1 MIYDCF
7 MYFDEDMLLDLRLN
21 VMNKF
26 VDFFVI
32 VESKYTHQGKVKD
45 KKLNL
50 SDFKK
55 FKDKIIHIYNES
67 KFENYNSWEKE
78 NFQRNQITKGLID
91 SKNEDIIMI
100 SDVDEIPNLEK
111 IDFSKINKYVYAFSQ
126 IHSMYKLNLIRD
138 DDWIGTKLCKKKVLI
153 SPQWLRAL
161 KVNKKY
167 NIFRLDKYFSKTY
180 YSKFKIIRNGGWH
193 FGWLR
198 NSDEIIQKINSY
210 AHTEHNINQNNN
222 KNYIE
227 DCMDKN
233 VSFLNNNEKLLLNE
247 EIDFL
252 PKYILKNIDLYRKWI
267 KEK

>member
-78 NFQRNQITKGLID
+78 NFQRNLIMEGINKAQPD
-91 SKNEDIIMI
+91 DYILI
-100 SDVDEIPNLEK
+100 SDLDEIPNPKKLQNIYK
-111 IDFSKINKYVYAFSQ
+111 HKYSVFNQSVFY
-126 IHSMYKLNLIRD
+126 YKFNLKNISETN
-138 DDWIGTKLCKKKVLI
+138 WYGTRCCKKKYLI
-153 SPQWLRAL
+153 SPQKLRNE
-161 KVNKKY
+161 KIKNY
-167 NIFRLDKYFSKTY
+167 PFWRLDKIYKK
-180 YSKFKIIRNGGWH
+180 KFNIIEDGGWH
-193 FGWLR
+193 FTYIKTL
-198 NSDEIIQKINSY
+198 SDIKKKIKSFAHKEFNKDKYLDDTYLKQKIDNG
-210 AHTEHNINQNNN
+210 EDLFERDFKFKKIEVNQNNLPTYLVEN
-222 KNYIE
+222 KNNY
-227 DCMDKN
+227 
-233 VSFLNNNEKLLLNE
+233 SSWLL
-247 EIDFL
+247 
-252 PKYILKNIDLYRKWI
+252 
-267 KEK
+267 

>member
-78 NFQRNQITKGLID
+78 NFQRNLIMEGINKAKPD
-91 SKNEDIIMI
+91 DYILI
-100 SDVDEIPNLEK
+100 SDLDEIPNLKKYK
-111 IDFSKINKYVYAFSQ
+111 IFINISILYSIKAFF
-126 IHSMYKLNLIRD
+126 ITNLI
-138 DDWIGTKLCKKKVLI
+138 
-153 SPQWLRAL
+153 
-161 KVNKKY
+161 
-167 NIFRLDKYFSKTY
+167 
-180 YSKFKIIRNGGWH
+180 
-193 FGWLR
+193 
-198 NSDEIIQKINSY
+198 
-210 AHTEHNINQNNN
+210 
-222 KNYIE
+222 
-227 DCMDKN
+227 
-233 VSFLNNNEKLLLNE
+233 
-247 EIDFL
+247 
-252 PKYILKNIDLYRKWI
+252 
-267 KEK
+267 